1 MNAQVRQG
9 YKLTEAGVIPED
21 WDVATISETM
31 KLINGCAFKPSEWSD
46 FGLPI
51 IRIQNLNDA
60 GASFNYFPGS
70 INERN
75 RVVEGDLLFA
85 WSGTLGSSF
94 GARIW
99 PGPEGVLNQHI
110 FKVIPDQKKLSTEYA
125 YIVFSR
131 IEEEIA
137 KKAHGFK
144 SSFVHVKK
152 SDLDSTF
159 LPMPSIAEQRAI
171 AIALSDMD
179 ALISGLDQLISKKRD
194 IKQAAMQQLLTGQQR
209 LPGFGGE
216 WQVKR
221 LGEICGMKSGE
232 GITSSDID
240 EHSKYPCYGGNGL
253 RGQAKTYTHEGAYV
267 LIGRQG
273 ALCGNV
279 VVTRG
284 SFFASEHAIVT
295 TPFNSIDV
303 SWLAL
308 VLRDMNLNQY
318 SESSAQPGLS
328 VVKLLTLPCSTP
340 PLEEQIA
347 IATILSDMDSELTVL
362 ETRRDKARQIKQG
375 MMQELLTG
383 RIRLL

>member
-1 MNAQVRQG
+1 MR
-9 YKLTEAGVIPED
+9 TP
-21 WDVATISETM
+21 
-31 KLINGCAFKPSEWSD
+31 P
-46 FGLPI
+46 
-51 IRIQNLNDA
+51 
-60 GASFNYFPGS
+60 
-70 INERN
+70 
-75 RVVEGDLLFA
+75 
-85 WSGTLGSSF
+85 
-94 GARIW
+94 
-99 PGPEGVLNQHI
+99 
-110 FKVIPDQKKLSTEYA
+110 
-125 YIVFSR
+125 
-131 IEEEIA
+131 
-137 KKAHGFK
+137 
-144 SSFVHVKK
+144 
-152 SDLDSTF
+152 
-159 LPMPSIAEQRAI
+159 
-171 AIALSDMD
+171 
-179 ALISGLDQLISKKRD
+179 
-194 IKQAAMQQLLTGQQR
+194 
-209 LPGFGGE
+209 
-216 WQVKR
+216 
-221 LGEICGMKSGE
+221 
-232 GITSSDID
+232 SSDID

>member
-159 LPMPSIAEQRAI
+159 LPMP
-171 AIALSDMD
+171 
-179 ALISGLDQLISKKRD
+179 
-194 IKQAAMQQLLTGQQR
+194 
-209 LPGFGGE
+209 GGC
-216 WQVKR
+216 R
-221 LGEICGMKSGE
+221 S
-232 GITSSDID
+232 
-240 EHSKYPCYGGNGL
+240 
-253 RGQAKTYTHEGAYV
+253 
-267 LIGRQG
+267 
-273 ALCGNV
+273 
-279 VVTRG
+279 
-284 SFFASEHAIVT
+284 
-295 TPFNSIDV
+295 
-303 SWLAL
+303 
-308 VLRDMNLNQY
+308 
-318 SESSAQPGLS
+318 
-328 VVKLLTLPCSTP
+328 
-340 PLEEQIA
+340 
-347 IATILSDMDSELTVL
+347 
-362 ETRRDKARQIKQG
+362 
-375 MMQELLTG
+375 
-383 RIRLL
+383 